1 LTKIR
6 GACIAL
12 GAVLVV
18 TGFTFYRSPDFDA
31 AQAAMD
37 RQTVDCL
44 SSGLTHDEKIRIA
57 RLTAAHDREGLRPVF
72 TDVFS
77 RCIVRSDQWDR
88 RAQLVTSARQAL
100 TQDPEFRQLVSASTM
115 ELARRP

>member
-1 LTKIR
+1 MTKIR
-6 GACIAL
+6 VTCIAL

-18 TGFTFYRSPDFDA
+18 TGFTFYRSPEFDA
-31 AQAAMD
+31 AQASMD

-44 SSGLTHDEKIRIA
+44 TRELTHDEKSRIA
-57 RLTAAHDREGLRPVF
+57 QLTAAHDREGLRPIYTV
-72 TDVFS
+72 VLS

-88 RAQLVTSARQAL
+88 RPQLVTSARQIL
-100 TQDPEFRQLVSASTM
+100 SQDYEFRQLVNASTL